1 MNGRICQ
8 DVLLL
13 AVRALKYRLGLAVN
27 QIHHVMA
34 SFVKAVIFNSY
45 HAMLVHVVQ
54 VCYYYNLCI
63 VDTCVRTYIF

>member
-13 AVRALKYRLGLAVN
+13 VVRALKCRLGLAVS

-34 SFVKAVIFNSY
+34 SFVKAMIFNSY

-54 VCYYYNLCI
+54 VCYYYNLCF
-63 VDTCVRTYIF
+63 VDTYVCIYFK